1 MDDLRK
7 IQEKS
12 FKRIKSLEDKRD
24 YSGVVT
30 ETDKLLKI
38 IGTPQSTKG
47 KVSYSFENVS
57 EFTQYI
63 CLHHDK
69 GVEWSGNQ
77 TSLILMHKAIAL
89 YELGNYRDAKVCLQ
103 DAIKYNPINL
113 QYKFELVEN
122 LLQLKEYEEAEK
134 TLRILLSEVIYPAD
148 IAHVY
153 RRLGY
158 YYAEINK
165 LDEAI
170 ATNIYS
176 LNFAKSDKVPEELM
190 YIQSLKTGLR
200 DPEELAK
207 LVFKDIDKEKVQ
219 ALLAKNELLIVFDID
234 RKNYVINSSDER
246 LTTILPFYRDEGII
260 PVI

>member
-24 YSGVVT
+24 FSGVVN

-38 IGTPQSTKG
+38 IGTPKSTKNR
-47 KVSYSFENVS
+47 VCYSFENVS

-69 GVEWSGNQ
+69 SVEWSNSQ

-89 YELGNYRDAKVCLQ
+89 FELGNYQEAKVCLQ

-122 LLQLKEYEEAEK
+122 LLQLGEYEEAEK
-134 TLRILLSEVIYPAD
+134 TLRLLLSEVIYPAD

-176 LNFAKSDKVPEELM
+176 LNFAKSGKVPEELM
-190 YIQSLKTGLR
+190 YIQSLKTGIK

-207 LVFKDIDKEKVQ
+207 LVFKDIDKEKVH
-219 ALLAKNELLIVFDID
+219 ALLAKNDLLIVFDID
-234 RKNYVINSSDER
+234 RKNYVKNSSDEK
-246 LTTILPFYRDEGII
+246 LTEVMQLYLDEGIL
-260 PVI
+260 PMT